1 MKASE
6 AGAFWER
13 NAETWTRHVR
23 AGYDIYRDALNSP
36 TFLDTLPPIA
46 GRRGLDMGCGE
57 GANTRHLARRGA
69 RMDGIDIAP
78 TFIRHAREAES
89 AEPLGI
95 AYSVAD
101 GTSLPFA
108 DSSFDFVTAFMSLMD
123 MPDTDA
129 VLAEA
134 WRVVRPGGFLQ
145 FSILHPCFSPPH
157 RRVLRDAGGEA
168 RAVEVADYFNG
179 RDGAVERWGFGRAPA
194 AEKAVSPLFEV
205 PRFHRTLS
213 QWVDALVGAG
223 FLLERMVEP
232 CASPELAAA
241 EPEVAD
247 TRVVPQALIVR
258 VRRPEM
264 GRPRLDPPDPHP

>member
-23 AGYDIYRDALNSP
+23 AGYDIYRDVLNSP
-36 TFLDTLPPIA
+36 TFLDALPPID
-46 GRRGLDMGCGE
+46 GQRGLDLGCGE

-69 RMDGIDIAP
+69 HMDGIDIAP
-78 TFIRHAREAES
+78 TFIRHARAAET

-95 AYSVAD
+95 SYAVAD

-108 DSSFDFVTAFMSLMD
+108 GASFDFVTAFMSLMD
-123 MPDTDA
+123 MPDIDG

-145 FSILHPCFSPPH
+145 FSIVHPCFAPPH
-157 RRVLRDAGGEA
+157 RKVLRDSRGET
-168 RAVEVADYFNG
+168 RAVELADYFSARHG
-179 RDGAVERWGFGRAPA
+179 EVERWGFKSAPA
-194 AEKAVSPLFEV
+194 AEKAASPLFEV

-223 FLLERMVEP
+223 FVLERMVEP

-241 EPEVAD
+241 QPVVAD

-258 VRRPEM
+258 VRRPREAV
-264 GRPRLDPPDPHP
+264 GAP

>member
-36 TFLDTLPPIA
+36 TFLDTLPWIA

-145 FSILHPCFSPPH
+145 FSILHPCFRYSAQISASFPN
-157 RRVLRDAGGEA
+157 
-168 RAVEVADYFNG
+168 VEIRCHSVASF
-179 RDGAVERWGFGRAPA
+179 F
-194 AEKAVSPLFEV
+194 SPLALS
-205 PRFHRTLS
+205 FHDSVVAMLKFVT
-213 QWVDALVGAG
+213 
-223 FLLERMVEP
+223 
-232 CASPELAAA
+232 ASPE
-241 EPEVAD
+241 
-247 TRVVPQALIVR
+247 
-258 VRRPEM
+258 
-264 GRPRLDPPDPHP
+264 GR

>member
-36 TFLDTLPPIA
+36 AFLDALPAIE
-46 GRRGLDMGCGE
+46 GRRGLDIGRGE

-69 RMDGIDIAP
+69 RMDGVDIAP
-78 TFIRHAREAES
+78 TFIRHAQAAES
-89 AEPLGI
+89 AAPLGI
-95 AYSVAD
+95 SYVVAD
-101 GTSLPFA
+101 GMALPFA
-108 DSSFDFVTAFMSLMD
+108 EATFDFAAAFMSLMD
-123 MPDTDA
+123 MPDTAA
-129 VLAEA
+129 VLGEA

-145 FSILHPCFSPPH
+145 FTIVHPCFSPPH
-157 RRVLRDAGGEA
+157 RKVLRDAQGGT

-179 RDGAVERWGFGRAPA
+179 RDGEVERWGFGGAPA
-194 AEKAVSPLFEV
+194 SEKAVSPLFEV

-213 QWVDALVGAG
+213 QWVDFVVGAG
-223 FLLERMVEP
+223 FVLERMVEP

-241 EPEVAD
+241 QPVVAD

-258 VRRPEM
+258 ARRPAASS
-264 GRPRLDPPDPHP
+264 GAP

>member
-36 TFLDTLPPIA
+36 TFLDALPPID

-69 RMDGIDIAP
+69 RMEGIDIAP

-89 AEPLGI
+89 TEPLGI
-95 AYSVAD
+95 SYAVAD

-108 DSSFDFVTAFMSLMD
+108 AGSFDFVTAFMSLMD
-123 MPDTDA
+123 MPDIDG

-134 WRVVRPGGFLQ
+134 RRVVRPGGFLQ

-157 RRVLRDAGGEA
+157 RKVLRDARGEA

-179 RDGAVERWGFGRAPA
+179 RDGEVERWGFGSAPA
-194 AEKAVSPLFEV
+194 AEKAASPLFEV

-213 QWVDALVGAG
+213 QWIDALVGAG
-223 FLLERMVEP
+223 FVLERMVEP
-232 CASPELAAA
+232 CATPELAAA
-241 EPEVAD
+241 QPVVAD

-258 VRRPEM
+258 VRRPREPA
-264 GRPRLDPPDPHP
+264 GAP

>member
-6 AGAFWER
+6 AGVFWER
-13 NAETWTRHVR
+13 NAETWPRHVR

-36 TFLDTLPPIA
+36 AFLDALPPIE
-46 GRRGLDMGCGE
+46 GRRGLDIGCGE

-78 TFIRHAREAES
+78 TFIRHAQAAEA
-89 AEPLGI
+89 AAPLGI
-95 AYSVAD
+95 CYAVAD

-108 DSSFDFVTAFMSLMD
+108 DATFDFAAAFMSLMD
-123 MPDTDA
+123 VPDTAA
-129 VLAEA
+129 VLGEA
-134 WRVVRPGGFLQ
+134 WR
-145 FSILHPCFSPPH
+145 
-157 RRVLRDAGGEA
+157 E
-168 RAVEVADYFNG
+168 
-179 RDGAVERWGFGRAPA
+179 VERWGFGSAPA

-213 QWVDALVGAG
+213 QWVDFVVGAG
-223 FLLERMVEP
+223 FVLERMVEP

-241 EPEVAD
+241 QPVVAD

-258 VRRPEM
+258 ARRP
-264 GRPRLDPPDPHP
+264 GGSSGAP

>member
-36 TFLDTLPPIA
+36 TFLDALPPVD
-46 GRRGLDMGCGE
+46 GRCGLDMGCGE

-78 TFIRHAREAES
+78 TFIRHARAAES
-89 AEPLGI
+89 AQPLGI
-95 AYSVAD
+95 SYAVAD

-108 DSSFDFVTAFMSLMD
+108 ASSVDFVTAFMSLMD
-123 MPDTDA
+123 MPDIDG

-134 WRVVRPGGFLQ
+134 WRIVRPGGFLQ

-157 RRVLRDAGGEA
+157 RKVLRDARGET

-179 RDGAVERWGFGRAPA
+179 RHGDIERWGFGSAPP
-194 AEKAVSPLFEV
+194 AEKATSPLFEV

-223 FLLERMVEP
+223 FVLERMVEP
-232 CASPELAAA
+232 CASAELAAA
-241 EPEVAD
+241 QPVVAD

-258 VRRPEM
+258 V
-264 GRPRLDPPDPHP
+264 GRPWGPSGAP